1 MGREGDW
8 VGKNVDLKKLAAGV
22 DRFFKDDGFHEIRV
36 DEDPHGSW
44 FQIQAKKI
52 GALRTVV
59 SSRKAIHVIIKGE
72 PNKFIVSVGTGEWG
86 KNFAVAGLFTGGVG
100 LIGMGFNLRFTTKLW
115 NHVKELVASLENSYV
130 KPVLPVEDEDPLKA
144 LKMRFVN
151 GEITAEEYERMKGIL
166 EG

>member
-22 DRFFKDDGFHEIRV
+22 DQFFKDDGFHEIRV
-36 DEDPHGSW
+36 DEDPHRSW

-52 GALRTVV
+52 GALRTVA

-72 PNKFIVSVGTGEWG
+72 PNKFAVSVGTGEWG
-86 KNFAVAGLFTGGVG
+86 KNFVVAGLFTGVG
-100 LIGMGFNLRFTTKLW
+100 FIGMGFNLRFTTKLW
-115 NHVKELVASLENSYV
+115 DHIKELVASLENSYEG
-130 KPVLPVEDEDPLKA
+130 PALSAGDEYPLKA

-151 GEITAEEYERMKGIL
+151 GEITAEEYARMRGVL